1 MSIDDHRL
9 STCRSLFHGSF
20 MLHIDPYTVML
31 LYNLGSPK
39 DAFSAYS
46 TQSSQLCNS
55 ICFLFRKWVLNCE
68 NWLASSHSLGRATI
82 LWPHHG
88 HADPAGVAVGFH
100 HGLGRI
106 KIGHICVTCKIPEQN
121 VHQSQVRVPHSCSSW
136 NAWPPDAARLGDSTR
151 TSRPH
156 QTSKGNWSFIVATFS
171 LASLGLA
178 ETTNTSAHI
187 LTSEEQCLCRR
198 ENRAIWTQDRYP
210 CAFGTKRGSPPY
222 IGVKRL
228 SPSSKRFQVPLI
240 PHVLHQMAS
249 IHRR

>member
-1 MSIDDHRL
+1 MIIDDHRL

-106 KIGHICVTCKIPEQN
+106 KIGHICHLQNPRTKCSPIP
-121 VHQSQVRVPHSCSSW
+121 SQGPALLQFLECLATGCSQ
-136 NAWPPDAARLGDSTR
+136 AW
-151 TSRPH
+151 
-156 QTSKGNWSFIVATFS
+156 
-171 LASLGLA
+171 
-178 ETTNTSAHI
+178 
-187 LTSEEQCLCRR
+187 
-198 ENRAIWTQDRYP
+198 
-210 CAFGTKRGSPPY
+210 
-222 IGVKRL
+222 
-228 SPSSKRFQVPLI
+228 
-240 PHVLHQMAS
+240 
-249 IHRR
+249 